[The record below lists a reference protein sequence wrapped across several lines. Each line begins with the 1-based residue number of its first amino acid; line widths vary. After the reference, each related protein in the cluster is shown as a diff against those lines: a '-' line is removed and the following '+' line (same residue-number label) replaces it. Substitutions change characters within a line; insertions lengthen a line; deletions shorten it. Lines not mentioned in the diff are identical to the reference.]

1 VTAPAQTRPR
11 VLVIDD
17 SALVRQVLTA
27 VLVREGHVVDVA
39 ADPIIAFEKMKKA
52 RPDVILLDLEM
63 PRMDG
68 LTFLRRLMSTDPI
81 PVVVCSALTGPG
93 SEAALRALEEGA
105 VEIVTKPRLGVQGFL
120 EDSATLL
127 TDAVCGAAKARV
139 RLRAPAAAPREPSVS
154 AKEAFPARFTPLSV
168 TTDRVVVVAAS
179 TGGTQAL
186 VRLLEEIPPDGPGL
200 VIVQHMPEVFTA
212 AFARRLNGICRI
224 EVKEAENGDRVLEG
238 RALVAPGNRHTRLRR
253 TGMHYAVDVTD
264 GPLVSR
270 HRPSADVL
278 FWSAAQAAG
287 VNVIGVILTGMGSDG
302 ADGLLEMR
310 LAGAHT
316 IAQDEASCV
325 VFGMPGAAIARGAVH
340 EVQPLPRIAAAILR
354 AARAE
359 KAVR

>member
-1 VTAPAQTRPR
+1 MTVSNHARPR

-17 SALVRQVLTA
+17 SALVRQVLSSLLA
-27 VLVREGHVVDVA
+27 RQGHAVDVA
-39 ADPIIAFEKMKKA
+39 ADPIIAMEKMKKA

-93 SEAALRALEEGA
+93 TEAAVRALEEGA

-120 EDSATLL
+120 EESAALL
-127 TDAVCGAAKARV
+127 AETVSGAARARV
-139 RLRAPAAAPREPSVS
+139 RLRAPVPAPREPSVR
-154 AKEAFPARFTPLSV
+154 AKDAFPSRAVPLAV

-179 TGGTQAL
+179 TGGTEAL
-186 VRLLEEIPPDGPGL
+186 RRLLEEMPPDGPGL

-212 AFARRLNGICRI
+212 AFARRLDQVCRI
-224 EVKEAENGDRVLEG
+224 EVKEAVNGDRILEG
-238 RALVAPGNRHTRLRR
+238 RALVAPGNRHTLLRR
-253 TGMHYAVDVTD
+253 TGMHYAVEVAD

-278 FWSAAQAAG
+278 FRSAAEAAG
-287 VNVIGVILTGMGSDG
+287 VNAIGVILTGMGNDG
-302 ADGLLEMR
+302 AEGLLEMR
-310 LAGAHT
+310 RAGAHT

-325 VFGMPGAAIARGAVH
+325 VFGMPGAAIACGAVH
-340 EVQPLPRIAAAILR
+340 ETQPLSRVAMAILR
-354 AARAE
+354 AARA
-359 KAVR
+359 AGAPR

>member
-1 VTAPAQTRPR
+1 MSTAPRPR

-17 SALVRQVLTA
+17 SALVRQVLA
-27 VLVREGHVVDVA
+27 GVLKKEGHEVDVA
-39 ADPIIAFEKMKKA
+39 ADPIIAFEKMKKF

-93 SEAALRALEEGA
+93 TEAALRALEEGA

-120 EDSATLL
+120 EDSAMLL
-127 TDAVCGAAKARV
+127 TEAVAGAAKARV
-139 RLRAPAAAPREPSVS
+139 RLRAPAPLPREASVT
-154 AKEAFPARFTPLSV
+154 AKAAFPARFTPL
-168 TTDRVVVVAAS
+168 TIATARVVVVAAS
-179 TGGTQAL
+179 TGGTEAL
-186 VRLLEEIPPDGPGL
+186 RVLLEELPPDGPG
-200 VIVQHMPEVFTA
+200 VVVVQHMPEVFTA
-212 AFARRLNGICRI
+212 AFARRLNESCRI
-224 EVKEAENGDRVLEG
+224 EVKEAENGDSVLEG

-253 TGMHYAVDVTD
+253 NGMRYAVEVTD
-264 GPLVSR
+264 GPLVTR

-287 VNVIGVILTGMGSDG
+287 VNGVGVILTGMGTDG

-316 IAQDEASCV
+316 IAQDEATCV
-325 VFGMPGAAIARGAVH
+325 VFGMPGAAIARGAVQ
-340 EVQPLPRIAAAILR
+340 EVLPLPRIAAAILR
-354 AARAE
+354 AAKAERA
-359 KAVR
+359 AR